1 MFKEGAGSGRIQ
13 LGEVGSVVREGR
25 KSKEVLSVDR
35 IGSGVLPS
43 WSCVGGVGSGRRR
56 RTQKGESG
64 REGDEVREAWM
75 GEEADRQMDVR
86 LGSNSGVAAVCGN
99 VCPCSCC
106 HWSCSG
112 GCTGPP
118 PRRR

>member
-43 WSCVGGVGSGRRR
+43 WSCVGGVGSGRRSEHKR
-56 RTQKGESG
+56 G
-64 REGDEVREAWM
+64 RV
-75 GEEADRQMDVR
+75 
-86 LGSNSGVAAVCGN
+86 
-99 VCPCSCC
+99 
-106 HWSCSG
+106 G
-112 GCTGPP
+112 GRGM
-118 PRRR
+118 R